1 MRAASDEGERQ
12 HNTTTHLPLTR
23 VLHKTGGPTPT
34 ALHLSSCLGFG
45 NGIKPVCPRK
55 PMIVILLSLQLT
67 VQACGTQL
75 SLSDCWVA
83 LVCRP
88 HRVIGATESAMLRVT
103 PLCAILVIMVR
114 DNLILHIAWG
124 IAAFTT
130 MTPKESLS
138 VARMTQLF
146 DWWLGCW
153 SAGLH

>member
-1 MRAASDEGERQ
+1 MSLCGPR
-12 HNTTTHLPLTR
+12 LTR
-23 VLHKTGGPTPT
+23 VNENTTQQHTSHLPACYHKTGGSTPT

-55 PMIVILLSLQLT
+55 PLILILLSLQLT

-75 SLSDCWVA
+75 YLSDCWVA

-88 HRVIGATESAMLRVT
+88 HRVIGATAMLRVT
-103 PLCAILVIMVR
+103 PLRAIRVIMVR
-114 DNLILHIAWG
+114 ENLILH
-124 IAAFTT
+124 

-146 DWWLGCW
+146 DWWLGC
-153 SAGLH
+153 